1 MSLSITQMA
10 ADLAHMVTDLPTAVI
25 WEGQTFHAV
34 VGDAIGQDGLT
45 IEGITEQGSLSVDYV
60 LSAITGAIEQNDTV
74 TIYGRVYR
82 VSRVSVLPDGLTGH
96 IECVGDEE

>member
-1 MSLSITQMA
+1 MSLNLAQMA
-10 ADLAHMVTDLPTAVI
+10 ADLAHMVADLPTAVI
-25 WEGQTFHAV
+25 WEGQTFNAV

-60 LSAITGAIEQNDTV
+60 LSAITGAITENDTV
-74 TIYGRVYR
+74 TISGKAYR

-96 IECVGDEE
+96 LECVGEEE